1 MKTYKQIDFWGSVI
15 LISGFIIASLIRMD
29 LTFIAGYFVVG
40 AWQLVSI
47 IVHGVKQ
54 WFTRKGSSRL
64 SYQHLMIVLF
74 CALAVTFV
82 ISFATHGVAGIFL
95 MIILFA
101 LLITAPFLAI
111 IYTIICYNELFVAI
125 PKREL
130 AHLK

>member
-15 LISGFIIASLIRMD
+15 LINGFIIASFIRMD
-29 LTFIAGYFVVG
+29 ATFIIGYFVVG

-54 WFTRKGSSRL
+54 WFTRKGNSRL
-64 SYQHLMIVLF
+64 IYQHLIIVLA
-74 CALAVTFV
+74 CALTGAFV
-82 ISFATHGVAGIFL
+82 IFLAAHEVGGIFL
-95 MIILFA
+95 MVILFA

-111 IYTIICYNELFVAI
+111 SYTVICYNELFVAI

>member
-1 MKTYKQIDFWGSVI
+1 MKTYKQIDFWGSII
-15 LISGFIIASLIRMD
+15 LISGFIIASFIRMD
-29 LTFIAGYFVVG
+29 ATFIIGYFVVG

-47 IVHGVKQ
+47 IVHGVKR

-64 SYQHLMIVLF
+64 FYQHLIIVLA
-74 CALAVTFV
+74 CALTGAFV
-82 ISFATHGVAGIFL
+82 IFLTAHEVGGIFL
-95 MIILFA
+95 MVILFA

-111 IYTIICYNELFVAI
+111 SYTIICYNELFVAI